1 MNDNSS
7 DNGKMFVLND
17 MDAKKTYTKV
27 RNSVITAQSRIY
39 SAVNTAMVQAY
50 WEIGEQIYLAC
61 GENDRAEYGAGLL
74 KYLSEQLTAEFGKG
88 YTVRNLQ
95 MMRKFYLMYQN
106 TNTLCSQLSWSHYRM
121 LMRISDDKRREW
133 YTDEC
138 AKSGWS
144 VRQLER
150 QINTMFY
157 ERLLSSKDKESVAA
171 EIQTTEP
178 KPEYEKII
186 RDPYVLEF
194 LDLPANP
201 HFYEKDLEQA
211 LIDHLQNFLL
221 ELGRGFSFVAR
232 QKMISFDGRQ
242 FYIDLVFYN
251 YILKCF
257 VLIDLKLGDLTHQDL
272 GQMQMYVNYYTR
284 ELMNEGD
291 NPPIGIV
298 LCADKSDAIVKYTLP
313 EDNKQIFASRY
324 MTYIPSEEEFKKE
337 LRLEEY
343 KKINDDNIQF

>member
-1 MNDNSS
+1 MSDKENSIS
-7 DNGKMFVLND
+7 PVEAT
-17 MDAKKTYTKV
+17 AKETYTKV

-106 TNTLCSQLSWSHYRM
+106 TNTLCSQLSWSHYRV

-157 ERLLSSKDKESVAA
+157 ERLLSSKEKDAVAE

-343 KKINDDNIQF
+343 RKIDE